1 MDDTPDK
8 LRRNLIFV
16 SALTLAAWWLRA
28 EPSGT
33 LSILGTTLA
42 SHDRDRLWTA
52 AGVAILYCGMRY
64 HFSEGRRKQYQ
75 DSKAEYLRQIQKDVK
90 NWIAD
95 QELAKRNRIAR
106 KSGSEVTFE
115 RSEIWIKLSE
125 NAT

>member
-1 MDDTPDK
+1 
-8 LRRNLIFV
+8 
-16 SALTLAAWWLRA
+16 
-28 EPSGT
+28 
-33 LSILGTTLA
+33 
-42 SHDRDRLWTA
+42 
-52 AGVAILYCGMRY
+52 MRY